1 MQQVNSI
8 LFKKLTNKLQNFSP
22 VNDTFDATGQAERGL
37 MLFCSKYEIS
47 CLLKALGQ
55 MAMS

>member
-22 VNDTFDATGQAERGL
+22 VDTYDATGQAECGL

-55 MAMS
+55 MGMS